1 MTEPI
6 PAAKELLDFSDLAFG
21 SGDFREGSRLVW
33 EAAQVSIAA
42 VAAKRGWPC
51 GSLAEIKQVI
61 YRLDGIDE
69 DGNFTGTF
77 WHFMHFAAVDGFR
90 EHAETDEWEYPQ
102 FQWEPYQ
109 FRSQQKS
116 VKRFLAVLAGYVES
130 EPDL

>member
-1 MTEPI
+1 MAELL

-33 EAAQVSIAA
+33 EAAQVTIAA
-42 VAAKRGWPC
+42 VAAKHGWPC
-51 GSLAEIKQVI
+51 GNLSEIKEVI

-69 DGNFTGTF
+69 DRNFTGRL
-77 WHFMHFAAVDGFR
+77 WHFMHFSAVDGFR
-90 EHAETDEWEYPQ
+90 EHAETDEWDYPQ

-109 FRSQQKS
+109 YRSSHKRVKS
-116 VKRFLAVLAGYVES
+116 FLAVLAGYVEP